1 MATVQP
7 RRSSI
12 AISPA
17 ARALPNA
24 PPHIQV
30 RTVGLSVF
38 LWLAA
43 CCTGLFLLGIVYLSS
58 YAHIANEAYRHDR
71 VMGMLAQEKKKASAL
86 QHSKSTACSSLE
98 IDRKARAIGMIPAD
112 DAHTIT
118 LGAH

>member
-12 AISPA
+12 AIAPA
-17 ARALPNA
+17 VRPLPNA
-24 PPHIQV
+24 PTQIQV
-30 RTVGLSVF
+30 TTVGISVL

-43 CCTGLFLLGIVYLSS
+43 CCTGLFLLGILYLSS
-58 YAHIANEAYRHDR
+58 YAQIANEAYRHDR
-71 VMGMLAQEKKKASAL
+71 VAGMLMQEKKKSAAL
-86 QHSKSTACSSLE
+86 LHTKSTACSSLE

-112 DAHTIT
+112 GAHTLT